1 MLITKC
7 LEFDD
12 RSKDEDN
19 TTNDQ
24 LNYKHLQVKLAV
36 KYQNHGLIKS
46 QIQLINAFTNK
57 KF

>member
-36 KYQNHGLIKS
+36 KY
-46 QIQLINAFTNK
+46 
-57 KF
+57 